1 MTRLILISAALMV
14 AIAYIYDWL
23 KKRQASEPGSVTLAP
38 KKIYKRY
45 QAKVDPQEA
54 WAAVY
59 ETANREEATHL
70 KARLE
75 EQDVRVILVEQAK
88 KDIAGNTPPGI
99 SLVVPKSHLRSA
111 QNLICRY
118 LEQL

>member
-1 MTRLILISAALMV
+1 MV

-23 KKRQASEPGSVTLAP
+23 KKRQAGEAGSNGSTP

-45 QAKVDPQEA
+45 QAKPGPQEA
-54 WAAVY
+54 WTPVF
-59 ETANREEATHL
+59 ETADREEATRL

-75 EQDVRVILVEQAK
+75 EEDVRVILVEQAK

-99 SLVVPKSHLRSA
+99 SLVVPNSHLRTA